1 MDPDLLLLILYM
13 CLIGAA
19 AGTFSGLVPGIH
31 VNTLA
36 MLLLLAS
43 PYLLDVL
50 SGFVPEG
57 YGPLLLSCAVMSAA
71 VVHSSIDFV
80 PSAFIGIPDA
90 ETVLNVLP
98 AHRMILDGEG
108 MAAVRCAAIGSLTG
122 AATSLILAVPMY
134 ILLSGELGDYLDSI
148 TVGALLIVLALMILD
163 EKPGR
168 RIAATVITAL
178 SAAAGLIV
186 MIGILPMSSM
196 FDLEPETMFPLLTGL
211 FGIPSLL
218 TADRNTDLPPQ
229 TDDERLPVSPLHGIK
244 GVLTGS
250 VTGWFP
256 GITSTA
262 GAAIAGHIFSTGGTR
277 GFISM
282 VSSIGTASTMFA
294 FITLCINGK
303 ERSGTMSVIGSLLQD
318 ADLSLGSVAF
328 VSMMA
333 AMGIASIL
341 AYLLTIWS
349 GKAMC
354 GFLRRMNMLVFN
366 RIILVSM
373 IVLTVLFCG
382 YWGIVV
388 LIACTLIGLLPILL
402 GTRRIHLTACL
413 TVPVLLFKL
422 GLF

>member
-43 PYLLDVL
+43 PFLLDAL
-50 SGFVPEG
+50 SVFVPAG

-90 ETVLNVLP
+90 DTVLNVLP

-122 AATSLILAVPMY
+122 AIVSLLLAVPMY
-134 ILLSGELGDYLDSI
+134 IVLTNGLGDYLDSI
-148 TVGALLIVLALMILD
+148 TVGALIIVLALMILD
-163 EKPGR
+163 ENPGR
-168 RIAATVITAL
+168 RIYAIVIMAL
-178 SAAAGLIV
+178 SASAGLLV
-186 MIGILPMSSM
+186 MTETLPMASV

-218 TADRNTDLPPQ
+218 TADRNSGIPPQ
-229 TDDERLPVSPLHGIK
+229 KDDERFPVSPIHGIK
-244 GVLTGS
+244 GVVTGS
-250 VTGWFP
+250 ITGWFP

-262 GAAIAGHIFSTGGTR
+262 GATIAGHIFSTGGTR

-318 ADLSLGSVAF
+318 ADLGLGGDVF
-328 VSMMA
+328 ISMMA
-333 AMGIASIL
+333 AMAIASVL
-341 AYLLTIWS
+341 AYMLTIWS

-354 GFLRRMNMLVFN
+354 ELLRRLDMVVFN
-366 RIILVSM
+366 RMILIAMV
-373 IVLTVLFCG
+373 ILTFLFCG
-382 YWGIVV
+382 YWGLVV
-388 LIACTLIGLLPILL
+388 LMVCTLIGLLPMLL
-402 GTRRIHLTACL
+402 GTRRIHLTGCL
-413 TVPVLLFKL
+413 IVPVLLFKL

>member
-19 AGTFSGLVPGIH
+19 AGTFSGLVPGVH

-43 PYLLDVL
+43 PILLDVL
-50 SGFVPEG
+50 SGFVPAG

-71 VVHSSIDFV
+71 VVHSSVDFV

-90 ETVLNVLP
+90 DTVLNVMP

-122 AATSLILAVPMY
+122 AIVSLILAVPMF
-134 ILLSGELGDYLDSI
+134 ILLTNGLGDYLDSI
-148 TVGALLIVLALMILD
+148 TVGALIVVLALMILD
-163 EKPGR
+163 EEPGR
-168 RIAATVITAL
+168 RIRATIVMSL
-178 SAAAGLIV
+178 SAVAGLTI
-186 MIGILPMSSM
+186 MIGLFPMECM

-211 FGIPSLL
+211 FGIPALL
-218 TADRNTDLPPQ
+218 TADRNNGIPPQ
-229 TDDERLPVSPLHGIK
+229 RDDERLPVSPIHGVK

-250 VTGWFP
+250 ITGWFP

-262 GAAIAGHIFSTGGTR
+262 GATVAGRIFSTGGTR

-282 VSSIGTASTMFA
+282 VASIGTASTMFA

-318 ADLSLGSVAF
+318 ADLSLGGDVF
-328 VSMMA
+328 ISMMA
-333 AMGIASIL
+333 AMAIASVL
-341 AYLLTIWS
+341 AYMLTIWA
-349 GKAMC
+349 GRAMC
-354 GFLRRMNMLVFN
+354 VFLERMDMIVFN
-366 RIILVSM
+366 RAVLVAMVII
-373 IVLTVLFCG
+373 TVLFCG
-382 YWGIVV
+382 YWGLIV
-388 LIACTLIGLLPILL
+388 LIACTLIGLLPMLL
-402 GTRRIHLTACL
+402 GTRRIHLTGCL
-413 TVPVLLFKL
+413 IVPVLLFKL

>member
-19 AGTFSGLVPGIH
+19 AGTFSGLVPGVH

-43 PYLLDVL
+43 PFLLDAL
-50 SGFVPEG
+50 SVFVPAG

-90 ETVLNVLP
+90 DTVLNVLP

-122 AATSLILAVPMY
+122 AIVSLLLAVPMY
-134 ILLSGELGDYLDSI
+134 IVLTNGLGDYLDSI
-148 TVGALLIVLALMILD
+148 TVGALIIVLALMILD
-163 EKPGR
+163 ENPGR
-168 RIAATVITAL
+168 RIYAIVIMAL
-178 SAAAGLIV
+178 SASAGLLV
-186 MIGILPMSSM
+186 MTETLPMASV

-218 TADRNTDLPPQ
+218 TADRNSGIPPQ
-229 TDDERLPVSPLHGIK
+229 KDDERFPVSPIHGIK
-244 GVLTGS
+244 GVVTGS
-250 VTGWFP
+250 ITGWFP

-262 GAAIAGHIFSTGGTR
+262 GATIAGHIFSTGGTR

-318 ADLSLGSVAF
+318 ADLGLGGDVF
-328 VSMMA
+328 ISMMA
-333 AMGIASIL
+333 AMAIASVL
-341 AYLLTIWS
+341 AYMLTIWS

-354 GFLRRMNMLVFN
+354 ELLRRLDMVVFN
-366 RIILVSM
+366 RMILIAMV
-373 IVLTVLFCG
+373 ILTFLFCG
-382 YWGIVV
+382 YWGLVV
-388 LIACTLIGLLPILL
+388 LMVCTLIGLLPMLL
-402 GTRRIHLTACL
+402 GTRRIHLTGCL
-413 TVPVLLFKL
+413 IVPVLLFKL

>member
-36 MLLLLAS
+36 MLLLVAS

-50 SGFVPEG
+50 SGFVPDG

-71 VVHSSIDFV
+71 VVHSSIDFI

-90 ETVLNVLP
+90 DTVLNVLP
-98 AHRMILDGEG
+98 AHRMILNGEG

-122 AATSLILAVPMY
+122 AIVSLILTVPLY
-134 ILLSGELGDYLDSI
+134 ILLTGGLGDYLDSI
-148 TVGALLIVLALMILD
+148 TVGALIVVLALMILD
-163 EKPGR
+163 EVPGR
-168 RIAATVITAL
+168 RLIALIITIL
-178 SAAAGLIV
+178 SAAAGLVV
-186 MIGILPMSSM
+186 MLGVLPMSSM

-218 TADRNTDLPPQ
+218 TADRNSDIPPQ
-229 TDDERLPVSPLHGIK
+229 KDDEKMPVSPVHGIK

-250 VTGWFP
+250 ITGWFP

-262 GAAIAGHIFSTGGTR
+262 GATIAGHVFSTGGTR

-303 ERSGTMSVIGSLLQD
+303 ERSGTMSVIGSLLRD
-318 ADLSLGSVAF
+318 ADLGLGSVTF
-328 VSMMA
+328 VSMMV
-333 AMGIASIL
+333 AMAIASVL
-341 AYLLTIWS
+341 AYMLTVWS
-349 GKAMC
+349 GKAVC
-354 GFLRRMNMLVFN
+354 GFLRRMDMVVFN
-366 RIILVSM
+366 RIILVAM
-373 IVLTVLFCG
+373 VAMTVLFCG
-382 YWGIVV
+382 YWGLIV

-402 GTRRIHLTACL
+402 GTRRIHLTGCL
-413 TVPVLLFKL
+413 IVPVLLFKI